1 MSLAAC
7 RFWHEVLVWDE
18 ADVLSFLNLVH
29 VHWLLVLLQE
39 WGKLGARGLRD
50 VSTSERNASF

>member
-1 MSLAAC
+1 
-7 RFWHEVLVWDE
+7 VWDE